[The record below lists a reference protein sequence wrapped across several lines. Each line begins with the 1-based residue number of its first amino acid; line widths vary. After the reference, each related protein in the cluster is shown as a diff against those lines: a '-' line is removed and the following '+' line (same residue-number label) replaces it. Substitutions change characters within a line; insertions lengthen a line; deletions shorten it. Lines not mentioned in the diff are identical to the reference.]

1 MNKQVT
7 EEQNE
12 MASKQRKTSNS
23 EKCKSNEMPF
33 SSIRQENLER
43 EHLLGGKGILP
54 IKMGTVIAV
63 WKRNLTA
70 SIKSKNIHSPH
81 LSNPT
86 IGNLISID
94 INTTMGRKNKGI

>member
-1 MNKQVT
+1 MRWPLNKGKHQI
-7 EEQNE
+7 
-12 MASKQRKTSNS
+12 QRNVNRMK
-23 EKCKSNEMPF
+23 NEMPF

-94 INTTMGRKNKGI
+94 VNTTMGLKNKGT

>member
-1 MNKQVT
+1 
-7 EEQNE
+7 

-23 EKCKSNEMPF
+23 EKCKPNEKWDAIF
-33 SSIRQENLER
+33 IHQTGKFRER
-43 EHLLGGKGILP
+43 TPAGGEGILP

-94 INTTMGRKNKGI
+94 VNTTMGRKNKGT